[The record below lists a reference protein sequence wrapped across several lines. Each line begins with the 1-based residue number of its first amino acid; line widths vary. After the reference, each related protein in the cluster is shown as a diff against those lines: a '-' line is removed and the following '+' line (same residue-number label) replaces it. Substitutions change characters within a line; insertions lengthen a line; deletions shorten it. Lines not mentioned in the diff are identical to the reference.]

1 MKRRTPGTVLRATLL
16 LGILML
22 PACGIQGMPI
32 PPEQVPPETVPPNPA
47 ATASPS
53 GKDQTGGKSSPG
65 NQEGAKGGK
74 EGPSSS
80 QGESDEVPEGGFP
93 DEGSGP

>member
-1 MKRRTPGTVLRATLL
+1 MKRRAPGTVLRVTLL

-32 PPEQVPPETVPPNPA
+32 PPEQVPPETAPPNAA
-47 ATASPS
+47 ATPSPS
-53 GKDQTGGKSSPG
+53 GKDQSGGKSYPG
-65 NQEGAKGGK
+65 NQEGAKGG
-74 EGPSSS
+74 PSSS
-80 QGESDEVPEGGFP
+80 QGESGEVPEGGFP